1 VQLFERSPIAMY
13 RARGG
18 EVIAVNA
25 ALARLLG
32 FETADEL
39 MTSELRAQLATPRGW
54 KRRDGKDIAVQIST
68 ETIDGDTFA
77 WILDDGNDGELRR
90 TSTIL
95 DMCMRLM
102 PAIYWIMDRDLRIVR
117 VGGAVEP
124 ILGYATNTF
133 VGSTLHEVER
143 IESGSRDPIVDHQ
156 RALAGEQVTT
166 ENLYRGKLLQNTL
179 GPFRDASGEIIGV
192 IGTCIDATA
201 TRALEQRMI
210 DAQRAESL
218 GVLAGGLAH
227 DFNNLLVAVIG
238 SADIAL
244 RDLPATSLVRTT
256 IENIR
261 IAGLRA
267 AELVEQLLAYAGRGG
282 RGTKR
287 VMPAD
292 LVEELLRI
300 VAPSLERV
308 ETKVDIPKDVALR
321 GDPAQVRQVLL
332 NLIVN
337 ARDALGANGGS
348 IAIAAHT
355 LSHPGDPD
363 TDADVILAA
372 PAGDYLAISVADNG
386 PGFDRETRRHV
397 FEPFWTTKVTGHG
410 LGLAAV
416 LGIVRAHGG
425 GIRVRSTPGHGATF
439 EILWPAAN
447 PRARSNPP
455 SPPPI
460 TRDRTVL
467 VVDDED
473 LVRDV
478 VARMIEELGYA
489 AITAA
494 DGPSALALLENH
506 PVDAVLVD
514 LTMPHMSGADVIT
527 AVRARRPGLPVVLCS
542 GFDRSGRGSVAA
554 DAYLPKPFRIDALER
569 TLAKLL
575 PLRSV

>member
-1 VQLFERSPIAMY
+1 MY
-13 RARGG
+13 KARGG
-18 EVIAVNA
+18 EVLAVNA
-25 ALARLLG
+25 VLARMLG
-32 FETADEL
+32 FATPAEL
-39 MTSELRAQLATPRGW
+39 MASELRAQLLAPRGW
-54 KRRDGKDIAVQIST
+54 KRRDGRDISVQVST
-68 ETIDGDTFA
+68 EIIDGDLYA
-77 WILDDGNDGELRR
+77 WVLDDTSGAELRR
-90 TSTIL
+90 TSMIL
-95 DMCMRLM
+95 DMCMGLM
-102 PAIYWIMDRDLRIVR
+102 PAIYWIMDRDLKILH

-124 ILGYATNTF
+124 ILGYATNTY
-133 VGSTLHEVER
+133 VGVTLHEVHR
-143 IESGSRDPIVDHQ
+143 IEAGSRDAIADHH
-156 RALAGEQVTT
+156 RALAGEQITY
-166 ENLYRGKLLQNTL
+166 ENEYRGKLLQNTL
-179 GPFRDASGEIIGV
+179 GPFRDGGGEIIGV

-244 RDLPATSLVRTT
+244 RDLSPTSLVRTT
-256 IENIR
+256 VENIR

-287 VMPAD
+287 VSPGE
-292 LVEELLRI
+292 LVDELLRI
-300 VAPSLERV
+300 VAPTLERV
-308 ETKVDIPKDVALR
+308 TTSVDIPKDVALR

-332 NLIVN
+332 NLITN
-337 ARDALGANGGS
+337 ARDALGTGGGV
-348 IAIAAHT
+348 IAIAART

-363 TDADVILAA
+363 TDPDVILAA
-372 PAGDYLAISVADNG
+372 PPGDYLAISVADNG

-397 FEPFWTTKVTGHG
+397 FEPFWTTKATGHG

-425 GIRVRSTPGHGATF
+425 GIRVRSSPTKGALF

-455 SPPPI
+455 SPPPQLPGK
-460 TRDRTVL
+460 TVL

-489 AITAA
+489 AVTAA
-494 DGPSALALLENH
+494 DGESALALLDSKQ
-506 PVDAVLVD
+506 VDAVLVD
-514 LTMPHMSGADVIT
+514 LTMPTMSGADVIA

-542 GFDRSGRGSVAA
+542 GFDRSGRGAVAA